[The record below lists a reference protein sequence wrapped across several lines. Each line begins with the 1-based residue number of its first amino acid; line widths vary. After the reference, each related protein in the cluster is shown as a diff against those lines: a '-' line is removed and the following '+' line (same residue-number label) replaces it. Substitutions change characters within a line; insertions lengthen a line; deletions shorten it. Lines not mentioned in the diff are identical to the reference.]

1 MVTGGEF
8 SKETVAQYS
17 ETGQVTFLA
26 KLTTGRWAHACGNYV
41 GDEGAQVG
49 VNGNIIQKILSLD
62 VIDFAGQ
69 WRI

>member
-1 MVTGGEF
+1 MTGGRY
-8 SKETVAQYS
+8 SQQTVAQYS

-26 KLTTGRWAHACGNYV
+26 NLTSGRWAHACGNYV
-41 GDEGAQVG
+41 GDEGAQVS
-49 VNGNIIQKILSLD
+49 VNGNIIEKILSLD